1 MNTLMDWGIE
11 VILWLQ
17 QFHPAL
23 DAPFQLITSTGD
35 EAFMMFLLPL
45 LYWCLDRL
53 LGIRMLA
60 LFILSTYVNVA
71 AKVLADQPRPRLYD
85 SRVWAY
91 SDVGGTGGFPSN
103 HTQNSVILWG
113 YLCMQL
119 RKRWLWI
126 VGIALVILT
135 PLSRLYLGVHFPHD
149 LLGGFVLGML
159 LLGAYLVWEPDAER
173 VWGKLKI
180 SWQVGVIAVL
190 SVFIALTV
198 PTDEGVSTAA
208 VLLGGGAGFILERR
222 WVGFATGGAWR
233 QLVLRMVL
241 GYAGVLGLRFGL
253 RAAFAGLEPLLVF
266 RFIRYTAIGLWV
278 GLGAPWT
285 FVKVGLAA
293 KELPQA
299 AESPEFC

>member
-1 MNTLMDWGIE
+1 
-11 VILWLQ
+11 VLQ

-35 EAFMMFLLPL
+35 EAFMMFFVAAALLVPGSSV
-45 LYWCLDRL
+45 
-53 LGIRMLA
+53 GIRMLA

-135 PLSRLYLGVHFPHD
+135 PLSRL
-149 LLGGFVLGML
+149 
-159 LLGAYLVWEPDAER
+159 
-173 VWGKLKI
+173 
-180 SWQVGVIAVL
+180 
-190 SVFIALTV
+190 
-198 PTDEGVSTAA
+198 
-208 VLLGGGAGFILERR
+208 
-222 WVGFATGGAWR
+222 
-233 QLVLRMVL
+233 
-241 GYAGVLGLRFGL
+241 
-253 RAAFAGLEPLLVF
+253 
-266 RFIRYTAIGLWV
+266 
-278 GLGAPWT
+278 
-285 FVKVGLAA
+285 
-293 KELPQA
+293 
-299 AESPEFC
+299 